1 MLKILEITG
10 EETRLTEYINPF
22 SWIHAS
28 HPNDAELSQ
37 LHEIGIP
44 AELLVHV
51 LDFEERS
58 RVIKREDI
66 VYLVIH
72 MPYRQEDE
80 SKIPYATAPVSVFL
94 LPQYLVTIEPRDIGL
109 FDKLLKNPPPGLTPH
124 DKNRFV
130 LSLVLQAASDY
141 LINLRDIN
149 LAVDETEDHLQRSL
163 HNREVLQLLNYQK
176 SLVYFS
182 TALNS
187 IELMLEKLI
196 KGDFL
201 QWSSEDQ
208 DLAEDALV
216 EIRQAIYHVDIA
228 QNILTQMMDAFASI
242 VSNNLNTV
250 MKFLAAVTIIIS
262 VPTLIASIYGMNVP
276 LPGESAVQTFIY
288 LLALS
293 ILLSILVIIVF
304 RRMDWL

>member
-1 MLKILEITG
+1 MLKILQFTNEATHHVERIVP
-10 EETRLTEYINPF
+10 Y
-22 SWIHAS
+22 SWIHAIS
-28 HPNDAELSQ
+28 PNDDELSQ
-37 LHEIGIP
+37 LKESGIP
-44 AELLVHV
+44 PELLIHV
-51 LDFEERS
+51 LDFDERS
-58 RVIKREDI
+58 RVVKRGDI
-66 VYLVIH
+66 VFMVIH
-72 MPYRQEDE
+72 LPFQQEDE
-80 SKIPYATAPVSVFL
+80 STIPYATAPVSVFL
-94 LPQYLVTIEPRDIGL
+94 LPQYLVTIEPREMDL
-109 FDKLLKNPPPGLTPH
+109 FEKLLKNAPLGLNPQEKT
-124 DKNRFV
+124 RFA
-130 LSLVLQAASDY
+130 LNLILQAASDY
-141 LINLRDIN
+141 LIYLRDIN
-149 LAVDETEDHLQRSL
+149 FAVDEVEDSLQRSL
-163 HNREVLQLLNYQK
+163 RNREVLQLLNYQK

-187 IELMLEKLI
+187 IELMVEKLI

-208 DLAEDALV
+208 DLAEDALI
-216 EIRQAIYHVDIA
+216 EIRQAVYHVDIA

-276 LPGESAVQTFIY
+276 LPGESAMQTFGY

-293 ILLSILVIIVF
+293 VLLSVLVIFLF